1 MIKRITPTSKTN
13 YLWLSMTFSVI
24 FPMLL
29 GIILSSY
36 ISDWRWIHYPFHSM
50 VESVGSLSALI
61 IATLMILMVNN
72 NHLPRYYIWVACAL
86 IGMGVLDGFHAVLHA
101 GTSFVWLHS
110 VATMIGGLIF
120 MAIWLPES
128 WLNAKH
134 QKTLLISVITI
145 TILISLFSIFFKNQL
160 PTMVIQGE
168 FSILAKV
175 LNISGGVGFLVGS
188 AYFIHHQLK
197 NKNNIHSTDFHR
209 NEDIVFANHSLLF
222 GIAGMLFE
230 SSIIW
235 DAGWWWWHILRLAAY
250 LVVLIYFLTLFKR
263 QQDLLSSNEVKL
275 NSINKYLE
283 QRVYERTKELEKANQ
298 AKSEF
303 LSSMSHELRTPM
315 NAILGFSQL
324 LDLDEELQSNHK
336 DSVNEILLAGNHLL
350 ELINEILDLAKIEE
364 GRLNVKIEN
373 INISAVIT
381 ESIITLSPLTQKNNI
396 QIINNILP
404 GTNYTVAV
412 DKLRFK
418 QVVFNLLSNAI
429 KYNIKDGIV
438 FIDVKVIKNSTIRI
452 SFKDAGPGI
461 AKEKQEKLFIPFE
474 RLGYKGDVVEG
485 AGIGLV
491 LSKKLMELMNG
502 EIGMYN
508 NTTKGC
514 TFYIE
519 FPCIH

>member
-1 MIKRITPTSKTN
+1 MVKRITRMNKTK
-13 YLWLSMTFSVI
+13 YLWLSMTFSVL
-24 FPMLL
+24 FPMIL
-29 GIILSSY
+29 GVILSNY

-50 VESVGSLSALI
+50 VESAGSLSALF

-86 IGMGVLDGFHAVLHA
+86 IGMGVLDGFHAVLHV

-128 WLNAKH
+128 WIIAKH
-134 QKTLLISVITI
+134 QKTLLISVITV
-145 TILISLFSIFFKNQL
+145 TILISLFSIFFQNQL
-160 PTMVIQGE
+160 PDMVIQGE
-168 FSILAKV
+168 FSFLAKV
-175 LNISGGVGFLVGS
+175 FNISGGIGFLIGS
-188 AYFIHHQLK
+188 SFFIHHQLK
-197 NKNNIHSTDFHR
+197 NKNSIQSYDFHK

-222 GIAGMLFE
+222 GIAGLLFE

-250 LVVLIYFLTLFKR
+250 LVVLIYFLILFKR
-263 QQDLLSSNEVKL
+263 QQDTLTSNEVKL
-275 NSINKYLE
+275 NSINKNLE
-283 QRVYERTKELEKANQ
+283 IRVYERTKELEKANQ

-303 LSSMSHELRTPM
+303 ISSMSHELRTPM

-324 LDLDEELQSNHK
+324 MEIDDELQPKHK
-336 DSVNEILLAGNHLL
+336 DSVKEILIAGNHLL
-350 ELINEILDLAKIEE
+350 DLINEILDLSKIDE

-373 INISAVIT
+373 ENISAIIA
-381 ESIITLSPLTQKNNI
+381 ESIITLSSLTYKNNI
-396 QIINNILP
+396 KIINNISLD
-404 GTNYTVAV
+404 TNYIVAI

-429 KYNIKDGIV
+429 KYNIKDGKV
-438 FIDVKVIKNSTIRI
+438 FIDVKIIKNNIIRL
-452 SFKDAGPGI
+452 SFKDTGPGI
-461 AKEKQEKLFIPFE
+461 AKEKQDKLFIPFE
-474 RLGYKGDVVEG
+474 RIGYEGNVVEG

-491 LSKKLMELMNG
+491 LCKKLMALMNG

-508 NTTKGC
+508 NTNKGC

-519 FPCIH
+519 FPYHH